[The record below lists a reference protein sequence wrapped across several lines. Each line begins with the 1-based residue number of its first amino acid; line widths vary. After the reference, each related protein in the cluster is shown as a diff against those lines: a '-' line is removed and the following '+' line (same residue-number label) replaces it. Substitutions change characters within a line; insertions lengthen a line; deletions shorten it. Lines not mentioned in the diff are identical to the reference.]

1 MAQVGAVTYTGVG
14 GTGSYNKVTNMD
26 PVSGNCTY
34 EAYGY
39 SGSLSPLNEEV
50 RTNGKS
56 NLINREV
63 LTIGLEGVITCT
75 RTSPLVTICCVYA
88 G

>member
-1 MAQVGAVTYTGVG
+1 MAQVEAVTYTGVG
-14 GTGSYNKVTNMD
+14 GTGFYNKVTNMD
-26 PVSGNCTY
+26 PISGNCTY

-50 RTNGKS
+50 RASRKS
-56 NLINREV
+56 NLANQDV
-63 LTIGLEGVITCT
+63 LTTGLKGIIT
-75 RTSPLVTICCVYA
+75 RARASSLATICCVYT